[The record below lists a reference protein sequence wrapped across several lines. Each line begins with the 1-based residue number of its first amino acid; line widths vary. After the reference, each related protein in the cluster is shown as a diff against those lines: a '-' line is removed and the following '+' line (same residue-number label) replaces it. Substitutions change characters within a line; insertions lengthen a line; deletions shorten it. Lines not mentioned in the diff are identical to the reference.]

1 MFTHD
6 FAGLYFNVYHVL
18 TSIYFE
24 FIVSIFLL
32 TLKYIKMWIF
42 IFKYKPKYLAQC
54 WLSCVTKTLKC
65 WTSIIITGNTL
76 MILEISLFIQIAF
89 KIFFAN
95 LNIYTDIFYYIDVSF
110 LQYQGILGVIEEML
124 IMCTAIPESRIL
136 PTSWGFL

>member
-1 MFTHD
+1 
-6 FAGLYFNVYHVL
+6 
-18 TSIYFE
+18 
-24 FIVSIFLL
+24 
-32 TLKYIKMWIF
+32 
-42 IFKYKPKYLAQC
+42 
-54 WLSCVTKTLKC
+54 
-65 WTSIIITGNTL
+65 

-136 PTSWGFL
+136 PTS